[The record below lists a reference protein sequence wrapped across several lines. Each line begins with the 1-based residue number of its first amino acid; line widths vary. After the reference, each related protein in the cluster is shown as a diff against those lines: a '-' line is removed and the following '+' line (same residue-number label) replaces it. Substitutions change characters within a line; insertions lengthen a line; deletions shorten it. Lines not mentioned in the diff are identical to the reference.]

1 MEGSGIWRPRIAMGA
16 AALAAAGALCW
27 IFGTGAWAAARLEGS
42 VTRATIAV
50 KDPKFPQRTYV
61 AYVPRNLKP
70 GAPLLFVFHGSGG
83 DGESMR
89 DVTGYEFDM
98 LADKD
103 DFLVLYPDGYET
115 TWNDC
120 RKGSP
125 QPARR
130 MNIDDESFIDAM
142 IAREA
147 AAHGIDRKR
156 VFAAGWSNGGQ
167 LNYRLAMER
176 ANMFAGIAVISA
188 SVPLPANL
196 ACTPSGQAMPAMI
209 INGTDDPINPFNG
222 GNVMLG
228 SANLGPVYSSQETAQ
243 YWAKLNGITGTP
255 EVKHLAHKHAGDP
268 TSVDEMDWSA
278 PGKPGVVLYAVHGGG
293 HVVPTRSPK
302 DWGGLGRETGD
313 LDAPVA
319 IWDFFSKLPA
329 RP

>member
-1 MEGSGIWRPRIAMGA
+1 MAFRIFKQIGIGAGAIALLGA
-16 AALAAAGALCW
+16 AFYFE
-27 IFGTGAWAAARLEGS
+27 FGVGPLSAQPQPGGN

-50 KDPKFPQRTYV
+50 KDPKMSQRTYIL
-61 AYVPRNLKP
+61 YTPRNVKP

-98 LADKD
+98 LADKNG
-103 DFLVLYPDGYET
+103 FLVIYPDGYQT

-125 QPARR
+125 QPARV
-130 MNIDDESFIDAM
+130 MNIDDESFIEAM
-142 IAREA
+142 IAKEV
-147 AAHGIDRKR
+147 AAHGIDAKR

-176 ANMFAGIAVISA
+176 AKEFAGIAVISA
-188 SVPLPANL
+188 SVPVPTNL
-196 ACTPSGQAMPAMI
+196 ACTPSGAAMPAMI

-228 SANLGPVYSSQETAQ
+228 STSLGPVYSSQETAQ
-243 YWAKLNGITGTP
+243 YWAKLNGITGSP
-255 EVKHLAHKHAGDP
+255 EVKRLPHKSASDP
-268 TSVDEMDWSA
+268 TYVDQMTWSA

-293 HVVPTRSPK
+293 HVVPTRMPK

-313 LDAPVA
+313 LDAPAV
-319 IWDFFSKLPA
+319 IWDFFSKLPS